1 MKPLPNPLMR
11 RILLSMLFSG
21 LAIVTVHAQLKFS
34 FSTTTAIYTAN
45 SGGTTIISSGVD
57 DGLSAVTSIGFNFT
71 YGCNTYTQF
80 RVSSNGWL
88 SLGYNTL
95 SSMPGNSLSVT
106 GQGPILA
113 PLWDDLATS
122 DYGNINYILSGSAPN
137 RVLTIEWL
145 NMLWDANGS
154 DATISFQVKLYE
166 TSNVIDFTYSREWGA
181 VNNGSGGAS
190 IGLNGGYSTTDFYSL
205 DGSGTAPT
213 ANYGMETNNI
223 STRPATNRV
232 YRWTPGSM
240 TYSSCTTT
248 QASTAVVSKCNNL
261 NQVILGMQVVT
272 SGCVSPATVTQFQV
286 NMTGSTAPVTDVT
299 AVHIYYTG
307 NSAGFAPANEFF
319 SGGSASSAGTITVN
333 GSQALLAGTNYFW
346 IAYDVKSTATT
357 SDLLDAQCTQ
367 ITVGGTART
376 PLVTNPAG
384 TRQVVNCSIAPGGV
398 AGASFWIKADAGT
411 STTTDGG
418 VLSAWNDQSGNARNA
433 AAPSSANSPTYYNNS
448 TRNINF
454 NPVVNFN
461 YASQTAAS
469 ASYMNIASNGIL
481 STGNNPYEVYAVV
494 APGTGNSSGTAGKFL
509 FAGSGINGFNAFDV
523 RSGNSFND
531 SWDLNDLIAG
541 SVWTSNYP
549 SLASFDYN
557 STQRTMF
564 VSGAVAGTK
573 VNNNHVA
580 TDVNNALGCQ
590 VIPGGTNAEFYDG
603 SIAEIIT
610 YANASHGQA
619 TRNQVESYLAIK
631 YGITLQHDYVTSNGS
646 TVWSRSLNTN
656 YNNNIIGIARDDIG
670 ALSQKQSKSTSVTPD
685 MLTMYI
691 GAVRQVNQAAGT
703 GTFAGGDRSFFLA
716 GSNGAPILFAPNMT
730 TDLPVGICCRLQR
743 AWLSQKMNFT
753 NTDLTLQFDFNNVAP
768 GYTPLFASDLRLLVD
783 DDGVFTNATILN
795 TPVISISVASSVVT
809 VVVPA
814 ASIPSNKPY
823 FTLASAA
830 IRTPLPV
837 TIKSF
842 SASCHE
848 GKVWVTWEAGSTG
861 SYAFTVERS
870 SGGAVFVPVG
880 EVPADVTGRTV
891 YTWVDASPLPGGAAY
906 RLKATGSGSIAAV
919 YSPVVPVTDCG
930 GEGAVS
936 VTTDPVTGRSR
947 VVLLR
952 LQQDA
957 VVDIAFYDL
966 LGRRIGMPGLTG
978 RRSMGQGVYYLPIPG
993 QGLASGMYLLSV
1005 VMGDK
1010 RSIVRIIQ

>member
-1 MKPLPNPLMR
+1 
-11 RILLSMLFSG
+11 MLFSG
-21 LAIVTVHAQLKFS
+21 LAIVTVNAQLKFS
-34 FSTTTAIYTAN
+34 FSTPTAVYTAN
-45 SGGTTIISSGVD
+45 TGGTTIINSGVD
-57 DGLSAVTSIGFNFT
+57 DGLSSVTSIGFNFT

-80 RVSSNGWL
+80 RASSNGWL

-95 SSMPGNSLSVT
+95 SSMPGNALGTT

-122 DYGNINYILSGSAPN
+122 DYGNVNYILSGSAPN

-145 NMLWDANGS
+145 NMLWDAGGS

-166 TSNVIDFTYSREWGA
+166 TSNIIDFAYSRGWGA

-190 IGLNGGYSTTDFYSL
+190 IGLNGGYVATDFYSL
-205 DGSGTAPT
+205 SGSGAAPT
-213 ANYGMETNNI
+213 ANYGTETSNI
-223 STRPATNRV
+223 STRPATNQV

-240 TYSSCTTT
+240 TYSSCTAT

-286 NMTGSTAPVTDVT
+286 NMTGSTAPVADVT

-307 NSAGFAPANEFF
+307 NSAGFAPVSEFL
-319 SGGSASSAGTITVN
+319 SGGSVSSAGAITVN

-357 SDLLDAQCTQ
+357 GDLLDAQCTQ

-376 PLVTNPAG
+376 PSTTNPAG
-384 TRQVVNCSIAPGGV
+384 TRKVVDCSIAPGGV

-418 VLSAWNDQSGNARNA
+418 VLSTWNDQSGNARNA
-433 AAPSSANSPTYYNNS
+433 AAPTTANSPTYYNNS
-448 TRNINF
+448 TRNVNF

-461 YASQTAAS
+461 YASQTAAN

-481 STGNNPYEVYAVV
+481 STGNNPYEVYVVV
-494 APGTGNSSGTAGKFL
+494 APGTGNSSGSAGKFL

-531 SWDLNDLIAG
+531 SWDLNDLIVG

-549 SLASFDYN
+549 SLASFDFN

-564 VSGAVAGTK
+564 VSGASVGTR
-573 VNNNHVA
+573 VNGNHVA

-590 VIPGGTNAEFYDG
+590 VIPGGTNSEFYDG

-610 YANASHGQA
+610 YANTAHVQA

-631 YGITLQHDYVTSNGS
+631 YGITLQHDYVASNGG
-646 TVWSRSLNTN
+646 TVWSRSLNTA

-670 ALSQKQSKSTSVTPD
+670 ALSQKQSKSTSVTAD
-685 MLTMYI
+685 MLTMYV
-691 GAVRQVNQAAGT
+691 GPTRQVNQAAGT
-703 GTFAGGDRSFFLA
+703 GTFAGGDRSFFFA
-716 GSNGAPILFAPNMT
+716 GSNGAPILFTPNMT
-730 TDLPVGICCRLQR
+730 TDLPAGICCRLQR
-743 AWLSQKMNFT
+743 AWLSQKTNFI

-783 DDGVFTNATILN
+783 DDGVFANATVLN
-795 TPVISISVASSVVT
+795 TPTISISVASSIVT

-814 ASIPSNKPY
+814 SSIPVGKPY

-848 GKVWVTWEAGSTG
+848 GKILVSWEMGMAGS
-861 SYAFTVERS
+861 YVFTVERS
-870 SGGAVFVPVG
+870 SDGTAFVPVG
-880 EVPADVTGRTV
+880 KVPADVAGRTV
-891 YTWVDASPLPGGAAY
+891 YTWMDASSLPGGAVY
-906 RLKATGSGSIAAV
+906 RLKVTGSDGIATV
-919 YSPVVPVTDCG
+919 YSPVVPVTGCG
-930 GEGAVS
+930 GVGAVS
-936 VTTDPVTGRSR
+936 VSTDPVTGRSR
-947 VVLLR
+947 VVMLR

-957 VVDIAFYDL
+957 AVDIAFYDL

-993 QGLASGMYLLSV
+993 QCLASGMYLLSV
-1005 VMGDK
+1005 GINDK
-1010 RSIVRIIQ
+1010 RSVIRIIQ